1 MEHTPLA
8 RLAIHMAWYLAYLVH
23 RLHSVQNNP
32 EAPMISTEILSLLTR
47 DPLNPVIR
55 ELCYGVVYRDI
66 QMSTLRTRLAQTEK
80 IYTDLKEENLRLQQE
95 LEQATAIKNGV
106 DSQDELKQLEDTLN
120 ENRYK

>member
-1 MEHTPLA
+1 M
-8 RLAIHMAWYLAYLVH
+8 
-23 RLHSVQNNP
+23 QNNP

-66 QMSTLRTRLAQTEK
+66 QMSTLRTRFAQTEK
-80 IYTDLKEENLRLQQE
+80 ICADLKEENLRLQQE

-120 ENRYK
+120 ENKYK